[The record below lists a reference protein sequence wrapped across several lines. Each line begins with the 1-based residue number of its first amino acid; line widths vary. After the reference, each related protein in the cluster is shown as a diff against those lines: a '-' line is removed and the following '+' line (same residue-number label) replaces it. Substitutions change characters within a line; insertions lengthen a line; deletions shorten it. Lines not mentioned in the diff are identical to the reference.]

1 MRKFDLNGNSII
13 ITSSKKI
20 DDLEFNRAYQAIINV
35 GDKLLY
41 LRKSSI
47 ILIQDHEEN
56 FIVVER
62 MNTDTITLHIH
73 HEIPLDHVYKI
84 G

>member
-73 HEIPLDHVYKI
+73 HEIPVDHVYKV

>member
-73 HEIPLDHVYKI
+73 HEIPLNHVYKI

>member
-1 MRKFDLNGNSII
+1 MEVASLLRPQ
-13 ITSSKKI
+13 KI
-20 DDLEFNRAYQAIINV
+20 DDSEFNRLYQAIVNV
-35 GDKLLY
+35 GNKLLY

>member
-1 MRKFDLNGNSII
+1 MRKFDLNGSSII

-20 DDLEFNRAYQAIINV
+20 DDSEFNRAYQAIVNV
-35 GDKLLY
+35 GNKLLY